1 MATWTRQP
9 QEQENQK
16 HQFNGQFI
24 VTAGVNEA
32 LTKVEVISI
41 YYDVLKFVEE
51 KGSIDYLQVYVDEK
65 GRKLFFINELDSD
78 MIASGNYSPE
88 DNVCTLLF
96 AHEY

>member
-16 HQFNGQFI
+16 YQFSGQLI
-24 VTAGVNEA
+24 VTAGVGQA
-32 LTKVEVISI
+32 LTKVEIIGI

-51 KGSIDYLQVYVDEK
+51 KGSIDYLQVYIDEK
-65 GRKLFFINELDSD
+65 GRKLFFIDQLDS
-78 MIASGNYSPE
+78 MMLASGEYSPE
-88 DNVCTLLF
+88 DNYCTLLF

>member
-16 HQFNGQFI
+16 YQFNGQLI
-24 VTAGVNEA
+24 ITAGVSKA
-32 LTKVEVISI
+32 LTKVEIIGI

-51 KGSIDYLQVYVDEK
+51 KGAIDYLQVYIDEK
-65 GRKLFFINELDSD
+65 GRKLFFIDQLDSE
-78 MIASGNYSPE
+78 MLASGEFAPE
-88 DNVCTLLF
+88 DNYCTLLF